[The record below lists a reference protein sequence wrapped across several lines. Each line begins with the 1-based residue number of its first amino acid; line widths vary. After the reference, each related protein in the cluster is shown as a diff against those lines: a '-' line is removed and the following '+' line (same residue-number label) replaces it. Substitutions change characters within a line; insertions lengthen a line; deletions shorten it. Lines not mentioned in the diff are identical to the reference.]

1 MTPRAGGGT
10 KTRNAAPSYCCTI
23 TLVPTGTRS

>member
-1 MTPRAGGGT
+1 MTPRAGGG
-10 KTRNAAPSYCCTI
+10 KNARNVALSYCCTI